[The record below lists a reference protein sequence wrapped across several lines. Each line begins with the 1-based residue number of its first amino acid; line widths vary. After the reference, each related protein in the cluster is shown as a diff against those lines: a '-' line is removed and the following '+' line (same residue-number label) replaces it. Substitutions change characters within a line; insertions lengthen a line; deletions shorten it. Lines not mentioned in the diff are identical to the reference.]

1 MLLRPFAP
9 LLLGLAVL
17 LGACGDG
24 SDVSSP
30 KRRIVIGLNPSEKSE
45 NVQRNARVLAK
56 LIEDRVGMP
65 VEMFVAQDYTGLV
78 LALRSRNIDFA
89 FFAPLSYVFAE
100 READARVLLK
110 AERKG
115 RPYYYGA
122 IIVNADS
129 AYRTLDDLKG
139 RTIAWVDPT
148 SASGYLFPKAALIEA
163 GIDPEKHFSQQTF
176 AGGHDAVIL
185 SVINGTIAAGATY
198 SNDTLG
204 ASGSWTQLGDGAFR
218 GRVRPI
224 HFSRPIPGDNL
235 ATTQSMIDE
244 HGDIVEKVRTAVM
257 GLTSDSA
264 GRALMQS
271 MYHVDAM
278 IPATSEDYQPVRDAA
293 EALDLDIT
301 GTPNPDLRRNDTI
314 STLLFAIATAL
325 FLGGLVW
332 QTLAERRRR
341 TRASRIATA
350 AASAADTDRQFSM
363 RDLGVIFTDRDGQTF
378 TALKSVSVDID
389 RGEFIAV
396 IGLSGAGKSTFLR
409 CLNRMNEPTSGT
421 VLFEGRDVTH
431 VTGRA
436 LTELRRQ
443 IGFIFQQFNLV
454 RSLPVL
460 QNVLSG
466 RLAYAPGLRSFF
478 GSFAQ
483 KDVDLAR
490 HYLSEVGLVEKIHN
504 RADALSGGQ
513 QQRVA
518 IARALVQQPKVILAD
533 EPMASLDPKLSEV
546 ILQLLRK
553 FNRDEGITVIVNLH
567 VLELARRYADRII
580 AFRAGEIHFDG
591 PPDALTPEIVEEV
604 YRTSREQMEK
614 L

>member
-1 MLLRPFAP
+1 MLLRPLLP
-9 LLLGLAVL
+9 LLFATL
-17 LGACGDG
+17 LFNACDRV
-24 SDVSSP
+24 DAP
-30 KRRIVIGLNPSEKSE
+30 TDKRKIVIGLNPSEKSE
-45 NVQRNARVLAK
+45 NVQRNARVLAE
-56 LIEDRVGMP
+56 LIEERVGMP

-78 LALRSRNIDFA
+78 LALRSRTIDFA

-115 RPYYYGA
+115 HPYYYGA

-129 AYRTLDDLKG
+129 SYRSLEDLEG

-163 GIDPEKHFSQQTF
+163 GIDPETYFSQQTF

-185 SVINGTIAAGATY
+185 SVVNGTIAAGATY

-204 ASGSWTQLGDGAFR
+204 ESGSWTHLGDGSFK
-218 GRVRPI
+218 GKVRPI
-224 HFSRPIPGDNL
+224 YYSRPIPGDNL
-235 ATTQSMIDE
+235 ATSQYMIDE
-244 HGDIVEKVRTAVM
+244 HPEIVEALRTAVM

-264 GRALMQS
+264 GKALMQS

-278 IPATSEDYQPVRDAA
+278 IPATSDDYQPVRDAA

-301 GTPNPDLRRNDTI
+301 GKPNPELERNGMV
-314 STLLFAIATAL
+314 STAVFVLAGVLFV
-325 FLGGLVW
+325 GSLVW
-332 QTLAERRRR
+332 QTLRERRRR
-341 TRASRIATA
+341 TLASRKAIAATT
-350 AASAADTDRQFSM
+350 AADTSRQIST
-363 RDLGVIFTDRDGQTF
+363 RDLGMTFTDRDGRRF
-378 TALKSVSVDID
+378 TALKNVSIDID

-409 CLNRMNEPTSGT
+409 CINRMNEPTAGT

-431 VTGRA
+431 VRGRP
-436 LTELRRQ
+436 LLELRRQ

-454 RSLPVL
+454 RSLTVL

-466 RLAYAPGLRSFF
+466 RLAYSPGLRSFF
-478 GSFAQ
+478 GSFSS
-483 KDVDLAR
+483 KDLELAT
-490 HYLSEVGLVEKIHN
+490 HYLSEVGLEEKVYN

-518 IARALVQQPKVILAD
+518 IARALVQRPKVILAD

-546 ILQLLRK
+546 ILQLLRR
-553 FNRDEGITVIVNLH
+553 FNRDEKITVIVNLH

-580 AFRAGEIHFDG
+580 AFRAGEVHYDG
-591 PPDALTPEIVEEV
+591 TPEGLTPEIVEEV

>member
-1 MLLRPFAP
+1 
-9 LLLGLAVL
+9 
-17 LGACGDG
+17 
-24 SDVSSP
+24 
-30 KRRIVIGLNPSEKSE
+30 
-45 NVQRNARVLAK
+45 
-56 LIEDRVGMP
+56 
-65 VEMFVAQDYTGLV
+65 
-78 LALRSRNIDFA
+78 
-89 FFAPLSYVFAE
+89 
-100 READARVLLK
+100 
-110 AERKG
+110 
-115 RPYYYGA
+115 
-122 IIVNADS
+122 
-129 AYRTLDDLKG
+129 
-139 RTIAWVDPT
+139 
-148 SASGYLFPKAALIEA
+148 
-163 GIDPEKHFSQQTF
+163 
-176 AGGHDAVIL
+176 
-185 SVINGTIAAGATY
+185 
-198 SNDTLG
+198 
-204 ASGSWTQLGDGAFR
+204 
-218 GRVRPI
+218 
-224 HFSRPIPGDNL
+224 
-235 ATTQSMIDE
+235 
-244 HGDIVEKVRTAVM
+244 
-257 GLTSDSA
+257 
-264 GRALMQS
+264 
-271 MYHVDAM
+271 
-278 IPATSEDYQPVRDAA
+278 
-293 EALDLDIT
+293 
-301 GTPNPDLRRNDTI
+301 
-314 STLLFAIATAL
+314 
-325 FLGGLVW
+325 
-332 QTLAERRRR
+332 
-341 TRASRIATA
+341 
-350 AASAADTDRQFSM
+350 M
-363 RDLGVIFTDRDGQTF
+363 RDLGVIFTDRDGRTF

-490 HYLSEVGLVEKIHN
+490 HYLSEV
-504 RADALSGGQ
+504 
-513 QQRVA
+513 
-518 IARALVQQPKVILAD
+518 
-533 EPMASLDPKLSEV
+533 